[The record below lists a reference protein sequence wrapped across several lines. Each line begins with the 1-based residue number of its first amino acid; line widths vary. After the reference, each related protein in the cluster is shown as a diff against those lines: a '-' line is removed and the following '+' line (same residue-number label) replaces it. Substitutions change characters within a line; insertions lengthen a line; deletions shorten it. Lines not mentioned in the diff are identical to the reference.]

1 MIQEK
6 ISSEIIKMERQE
18 QDEKQ
23 EIEQQI
29 AMSSKGGLDTNG
41 SSR

>member
-6 ISSEIIKMERQE
+6 ISSEVTEIER

-29 AMSSKGGLDTNG
+29 AMSSKGGSDTNG